1 MKGELTNTHTHTR
14 AHRHAHTHTH
24 THTTEEGKKDVEVSQ
39 SSRHSAESWP
49 GVSVQPEQGEVLVPF
64 FLYTP

>member
-1 MKGELTNTHTHTR
+1 MSLPTHTHT
-14 AHRHAHTHTH
+14 HVHTDTHTNTHTH